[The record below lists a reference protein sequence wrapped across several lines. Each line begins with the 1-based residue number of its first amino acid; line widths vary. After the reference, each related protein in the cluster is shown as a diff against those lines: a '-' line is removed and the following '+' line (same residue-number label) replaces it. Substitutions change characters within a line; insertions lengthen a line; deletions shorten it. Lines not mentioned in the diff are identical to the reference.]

1 MAHLIKIG
9 NSQGIRIPQ
18 ALIKQAN
25 LQDQKFEI
33 QVVDNGLLIT
43 PTKKTRPCVIVSPNE
58 MNCLK
63 TVLIAPMTTKGFHA
77 PSRVELQFQY
87 KTGLVLLDQL
97 RSVDKSGLVKKLG
110 TIDAETQKMISSTL
124 VDIFEM

>member
-1 MAHLIKIG
+1 MVVKRFDVYLIELDPAIG
-9 NSQGIRIPQ
+9 S
-18 ALIKQAN
+18 
-25 LQDQKFEI
+25 EI
-33 QVVDNGLLIT
+33 
-43 PTKKTRPCVIVSPNE
+43 KKTRPCVIVSPNE

-77 PSRVELQFQY
+77 PSRVELQFQN

-97 RSVDKSGLVKKLG
+97 RPVDKSRLVKKLG
-110 TIDAETQKMISSTL
+110 TIDAKTQKMISSTL

>member
-1 MAHLIKIG
+1 MVVKRFDVYLIELDPAVG
-9 NSQGIRIPQ
+9 S
-18 ALIKQAN
+18 
-25 LQDQKFEI
+25 EI
-33 QVVDNGLLIT
+33 
-43 PTKKTRPCVIVSPNE
+43 KKTRPCIIVSPNE

-77 PSRVELQFQY
+77 PSRVELQFQD

-97 RSVDKSGLVKKLG
+97 RSVDKSRLVKKLG
-110 TIDAETQKMISSTL
+110 TIDAKTQKMISATL

>member
-1 MAHLIKIG
+1 MVVNRFVVYLIELDPAVG
-9 NSQGIRIPQ
+9 S
-18 ALIKQAN
+18 
-25 LQDQKFEI
+25 EI
-33 QVVDNGLLIT
+33 
-43 PTKKTRPCVIVSPNE
+43 KKTRPCVVVSPNE

-77 PSRVELQFQY
+77 PSRVELQFQD

-97 RSVDKSGLVKKLG
+97 RSVDKSRLVKKLG
-110 TIDAETQKMISSTL
+110 TIDAKTQKMISSTL